1 MDHIPR
7 DPQAGELLTGHADYS
22 AQEKTMRLTFTK
34 SSEDPVIVTLS
45 VDASPGCGGIVWP
58 AGQILSNYLV
68 QRDRSFL
75 QHKTVLELGSG
86 TGLVGIVAAS
96 LGAQVWVTDQAYHA
110 AKRTEKPS
118 HFILYCRRTE
128 LVLFHHGSSPLPSHR
143 DFDLG
148 ENRYPLVIP
157 VPDVVLAADCV
168 YFEPAFPL
176 LVQTLCDIYDKKPEV
191 LFCYKKRRKADKR
204 FFALLKKKFTWEQ
217 VMDDPDREVYNRDS
231 ITLQY
236 DVLGINLAVEGHK

>member
-1 MDHIPR
+1 MHHASPETAVITEFPYSTLMEDTPR
-7 DPQAGELLTGHADYS
+7 DPQAEEPVMGQSEYS

-68 QRDRSFL
+68 QQDRSFL
-75 QHKTVLELGSG
+75 QDKTVLELGSG
-86 TGLVGIVAAS
+86 TGLVGIVAAR
-96 LGAQVWVTDQAYHA
+96 LGAQVWVTDQAPLLDIMRQNVLRNHLTSSCTVA
-110 AKRTEKPS
+110 
-118 HFILYCRRTE
+118 E
-128 LVLFHHGSSPLPSHR
+128 LNW
-143 DFDLG
+143 G
-148 ENRYPLVIP
+148 EPIPAGIP

-204 FFALLKKKFTWEQ
+204 FFAMLKKKFTWEQ
-217 VMDDPDREVYNRDS
+217 VM
-231 ITLQY
+231 I
-236 DVLGINLAVEGHK
+236 VLLALLS

>member
-1 MDHIPR
+1 MG
-7 DPQAGELLTGHADYS
+7 QSEYS
-22 AQEKTMRLTFTK
+22 PHEKTMRLTFTK

-68 QRDRSFL
+68 QRDRSLL
-75 QHKTVLELGSG
+75 QDKTVLELGSG

-96 LGAQVWVTDQAYHA
+96 LGARVWVTDQAPLLDIMRQNVLRNHLTSSCTVA
-110 AKRTEKPS
+110 
-118 HFILYCRRTE
+118 E
-128 LVLFHHGSSPLPSHR
+128 LNW
-143 DFDLG
+143 G
-148 ENRYPLVIP
+148 EPIPAGIP

-204 FFALLKKKFTWEQ
+204 FFAMLKKKFTWEQ
-217 VMDDPDREVYNRDS
+217 VMDDPDRETYNRDS
-231 ITLQY
+231 ITL
-236 DVLGINLAVEGHK
+236 VRLVRLK